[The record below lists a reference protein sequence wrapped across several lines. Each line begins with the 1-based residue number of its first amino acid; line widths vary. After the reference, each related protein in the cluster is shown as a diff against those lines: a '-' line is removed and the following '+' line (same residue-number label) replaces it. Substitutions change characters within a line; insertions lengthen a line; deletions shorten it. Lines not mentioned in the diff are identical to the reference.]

1 MVLNYILVGWSCRMD
16 LGKYHGYSLTRQVQ
30 IACSAGRVLPHN
42 ALAVLASTAIRH
54 FYIQETH
61 KRNVLWDMRKW
72 LTLCYKTGCPFY
84 ITCSVTDNNMASWR
98 EPRRFLIL
106 IVSLAVCPNIIDVKG
121 EGKLACVV
129 LNTDDK
135 TLQVKLGCDSSE
147 PRAVA
152 WGKFR
157 DEIHSTG

>member
-1 MVLNYILVGWSCRMD
+1 MQCVG
-16 LGKYHGYSLTRQVQ
+16 KV
-30 IACSAGRVLPHN
+30 I
-42 ALAVLASTAIRH
+42 
-54 FYIQETH
+54 
-61 KRNVLWDMRKW
+61 
-72 LTLCYKTGCPFY
+72 
-84 ITCSVTDNNMASWR
+84 DNNMAPWR

-106 IVSLAVCPNIIDVKG
+106 IVSLAVCLNIIDVKG

-129 LNTDDK
+129 QSIDDK

-152 WGKFR
+152 WGEFR

>member
-1 MVLNYILVGWSCRMD
+1 MATPLHVRCESRVRLVGSCRIM
-16 LGKYHGYSLTRQVQ
+16 LLQSLQALSTRNAQTKCIMGY
-30 IACSAGRVLPHN
+30 AKM
-42 ALAVLASTAIRH
+42 AI
-54 FYIQETH
+54 
-61 KRNVLWDMRKW
+61 
-72 LTLCYKTGCPFY
+72 LCYKTGYPFY
-84 ITCSVTDNNMASWR
+84 IICSVSEKSVKDINMASWR
-98 EPRRFLIL
+98 EPLRFLIL
-106 IVSLAVCPNIIDVKG
+106 IVSLAVCLNIIAVKG

-129 LNTDDK
+129 QNTDDK

>member
-1 MVLNYILVGWSCRMD
+1 M
-16 LGKYHGYSLTRQVQ
+16 
-30 IACSAGRVLPHN
+30 
-42 ALAVLASTAIRH
+42 AL
-54 FYIQETH
+54 
-61 KRNVLWDMRKW
+61 
-72 LTLCYKTGCPFY
+72 
-84 ITCSVTDNNMASWR
+84 WR
-98 EPRRFLIL
+98 ERRRCLIL